1 METIKNINEENFNA
15 INNLKKERDM
25 KKSSVNAV
33 INGEVR
39 KIVLGYSVYNMER
52 PKDKKD
58 LKSLLDKEKML
69 SVTFHLAPASI
80 FWKEGIELKDANGD
94 VIPQDTPNVYVPC
107 DTPDTYWRF
116 ETDDIL
122 KNVEIHE
129 FASLQE
135 YGQAIG
141 ITTLYSRKLNNV
153 EQIGVAAIASKNG
166 SYSAIHELAQK
177 FNVPMN
183 TAMSIYGVR
192 LKQAQT
198 MQLAMGLEVKDIPEL
213 KRSKEQAERLIET
226 IGVVFG
232 EKEMGKRYAVNAINA
247 VIKKYDFDTV
257 IDGLEK
263 IPASTITIYKMSE
276 CHEKEACLVAEMVIF
291 IEELRKAKAA

>member
-1 METIKNINEENFNA
+1 MATIKSNNDENLNLVNNI
-15 INNLKKERDM
+15 KKENDM
-25 KKSSVNAV
+25 KKELVKAV

-39 KIVLGYSVYNMER
+39 EIILGYSVYNMER

-58 LKSLLDKEKML
+58 LMSLLDKKKML
-69 SVTFHLAPASI
+69 SVIFHLAPASI

-107 DTPDTYWRF
+107 DTPDTYWRYGIGDVL
-116 ETDDIL
+116 E
-122 KNVEIHE
+122 NVEVHN

-141 ITTLYSRKLNNV
+141 NTTLYSRKLNNV
-153 EQIGVAAIASKNG
+153 EQIRVAAIASKNK
-166 SYSAIHELAQK
+166 SYTAIHDLAHK
-177 FNVPMN
+177 FDVPMT
-183 TAMSIYGVR
+183 TAMSAYGVR

-213 KRSKEQAERLIET
+213 NRSKGQAERLIET
-226 IGVVFG
+226 IGLVFG
-232 EKEMGKRYAVNAINA
+232 EKEMGKRYATNAINA

-257 IDGLEK
+257 INSLEK
-263 IPASTITIYKMSE
+263 IPASTITIYKISE
-276 CHEKEACLVAEMVIF
+276 CHEKEACLVAEMVSF
-291 IEELRKAKAA
+291 IEELRIAKAA